1 MANCPVNMKDVLL
14 IKSITIHSVQLSDL
28 YDLDKVGCRE
38 ATECFGKSRM
48 CELLIERR
56 YFLEMSFRTQI

>member
-1 MANCPVNMKDVLL
+1 MKDVLL

-48 CELLIERR
+48 CELLIEGISWR
-56 YFLEMSFRTQI
+56 